1 MLGTRTELITRC
13 RSLLQWAEEN
23 EAHMPRP
30 LLLDLLILIEDLLE
44 CA

>member
-1 MLGTRTELITRC
+1 MEGTRTELIAQC

-30 LLLDLLILIEDLLE
+30 LLLDLLTLIGNLLE